1 MKKKSVFKYKR
12 IGIMALVL
20 FMGVGF
26 AYLTS
31 SLTITGRGHVKK
43 TTWNV
48 YFDNVTILK
57 GQDLAIQLP
66 TTSGRSTT
74 TLNYSVNFN
83 IPGDTFQF
91 TVDVVNTGTI
101 DAMINLLNN
110 TALTAAQQKIASYT
124 ITYADGTPLA
134 AKNFLGKSKRDTFK
148 ITVSYRRDMDIE
160 DLPEET
166 EPINFSLG
174 LQYSQAK
181 EADSR
186 TNSNLVVRNLAGD
199 AGYNGEFNGGILF
212 DGDAVKFDGSTGY
225 INTNLRQYEFGD
237 YTSFA
242 ARFQIHSLPE
252 EPEYQYDPSGALIFG
267 GGDLSYGDYGTGVK
281 VLPNGKLKVLVQG
294 DWETKTY
301 TTEDAIDLDTWYT
314 VVVTSS
320 YVEEDQAQ
328 SIAEDKNMRVYIYKS
343 VVDELTEEETT
354 ETLAIPSAITTAGK
368 VDYFYSPLSLGGF
381 SDYGYLSL
389 TANATISDF
398 LIFNRELT
406 AAEIATDYTAHQKIT
421 PTNRNDL
428 LIYYDF
434 R

>member
-1 MKKKSVFKYKR
+1 MKKSNFKYKR

-20 FMGVGF
+20 CMGVGF

-48 YFDNVTILK
+48 YFDNVNILK
-57 GQDLAIQLP
+57 GQDLATLEP
-66 TTSGRSTT
+66 TTTGRSTT

-101 DAMINLLNN
+101 DAMINLIDN
-110 TALTAAQQKIASYT
+110 TVLTAEQQKIASYT
-124 ITYADGTPLA
+124 ITYADDTPLA
-134 AKNFLGKSKRDTFK
+134 TKNFLGASKRDTFK
-148 ITVSYRRDMDIE
+148 VTISYRRDMNIE

-186 TNSNLVVRNLAGD
+186 ANSNLAVKNLANSAD
-199 AGYNGEFNGGILF
+199 YNGEFIGGVSF
-212 DGDAVKFDGSTGY
+212 DDDAVKFDGTTGY
-225 INTNLRQYEFGD
+225 IDTKLREYEFGD
-237 YTSFA
+237 NTSFVT
-242 ARFQIHSLPE
+242 RFKVHSLPE
-252 EPEYQYDPSGALIFG
+252 EPENEYETGAALIFG
-267 GGDLSYGDYGTGVK
+267 GGDLSYGDYGTGVE
-281 VLPNGKLKVLVQG
+281 VLPDGKLKVLVQG
-294 DWETKTY
+294 NWKSKSY

-320 YVEEDQAQ
+320 YVEENQEE

-343 VVDELTEEETT
+343 VTDEQTQVTST
-354 ETLAIPSAITTAGK
+354 QVVAIPDAITTEGK
-368 VDYFYSPLSLGGF
+368 VDQFWQPLTIGALA
-381 SDYGYLSL
+381 DYGRVAMPADV
-389 TANATISDF
+389 TVSDF
-398 LIFNRELT
+398 LIFNRKLT
-406 AAEIATDYTAHQKIT
+406 PEEIASDYTAHQKVT